1 MAIDTSQF
9 FQIFFEETEEQLQ
22 ELETLLLALD
32 LREPNNESLHA
43 IFRIAH
49 SIKGNAGTFG
59 FNELTDLTHVMES
72 LLDEVRH
79 GHENLTK
86 QHVQLLLQAKDAL
99 KMQLDG
105 LRHNN
110 PVDQECVNQVRQALE
125 ALAAHRSL
133 PGDGPGLVHEENEG
147 YGFFEPLPMPVLE
160 AMVPAAP
167 APPVVTPVP
176 TRRDDAA
183 AHPHG
188 NEGASLRVS
197 VEKVDQLVNLIGE
210 LVITHAMISA
220 GSQELDPILHDK
232 LLTGIDQLGRN
243 TRELQESVMSV
254 RMMPMDIIFSRFPR
268 LVHQLSSKLG
278 KQVEF
283 VTEGGATE
291 LDKGLIEKIVDPLT
305 HLVRNSLD
313 HGLEAPET
321 RRQLGKKES
330 GLLRLSASHQ
340 GGHIVVEVE
349 DDGAGLNRERI
360 LRKAEAQGL
369 ELPVDPT
376 DEEVWQLIF
385 APGFSTAE
393 TVTDL
398 SGRGVGMDVV
408 RRNIASLGGTVNLSS
423 RPGNGTR
430 VTISLPLTLAILDGI
445 SVRVGDEIYILPINY
460 VVESF
465 RLSDSHLH
473 EISGHSQ
480 VIQVRGE
487 YIPIIALHELFATAR
502 RPNAHA
508 EGILVVVQWE
518 SRRAALWVDE
528 VVGQQQVVVK
538 NLEANYRRVP
548 NISGA
553 TILGDGSV
561 SLIIDIAQ
569 LLGQQHSAVGF

>member
-9 FQIFFEETEEQLQ
+9 FEIFFEETEEQLQ
-22 ELETLLLALD
+22 QLEALLLALD
-32 LREPNNESLHA
+32 LRAPDTESLHA

-59 FNELTDLTHVMES
+59 FTELTELTHIMES
-72 LLDEVRH
+72 LLDKIRH
-79 GHENLTK
+79 GRDRLTQ
-86 QHVQLLLQAKDAL
+86 QHLQLLLQARDVL
-99 KMQLDG
+99 QMQLDG
-105 LRHNN
+105 LRHDS
-110 PVDQECVNQVRQALE
+110 PVDSKRAAQVHQALE
-125 ALAAHRSL
+125 ALAAHQPPASDM
-133 PGDGPGLVHEENEG
+133 PAAAQDEEDG
-147 YGFFEPLPMPVLE
+147 YGFFEPLPAQSFELAPIP
-160 AMVPAAP
+160 ACAASVPLA
-167 APPVVTPVP
+167 V
-176 TRRDDAA
+176 RREDAA
-183 AHPHG
+183 QHHG
-188 NEGASLRVS
+188 HEASSLRVS

-210 LVITHAMISA
+210 LVITHAMIAA
-220 GSQELDPILHDK
+220 GSQELDPLLHEK

-254 RMMPMDIIFSRFPR
+254 RMVPMDFVFSRFPR
-268 LVHQLSSKLG
+268 LVHELSTKLG

-313 HGLEAPET
+313 HGLETPAV
-321 RRQLGKKES
+321 RRQQGKSET

-349 DDGAGLNRERI
+349 DDGAGLNRDKI
-360 LRKAEAQGL
+360 LRKAAAQGL
-369 ELPVDPT
+369 ELPVNPSD
-376 DEEVWQLIF
+376 DEVWQLIF

-393 TVTDL
+393 TVTDV

-408 RRNIASLGGTVNLSS
+408 RRNIAALGGTVSLDS
-423 RPGNGTR
+423 RTGHGTR

-445 SVRVGDEIYILPINY
+445 TVRVGDEIYILPLNF

-465 RLSDSHLH
+465 RLSDADLRD
-473 EISGHSQ
+473 ISGHGR

-487 YIPIIALHELFATAR
+487 YIPILALHELFSVTRNPEAQ
-502 RPNAHA
+502 A
-508 EGILVVVQWE
+508 EGILVVVQ
-518 SRRAALWVDE
+518 SDTRRAALWVDE

-561 SLIIDIAQ
+561 SLIVDVAQ
-569 LLGQQHSAVGF
+569 LLGQQRNNHPSF

>member
-32 LREPNNESLHA
+32 LRAPDTESLHA

-59 FNELTDLTHVMES
+59 FTELTDLTHLMES

-79 GHENLTK
+79 GHESLTK
-86 QHVQLLLQAKDAL
+86 QHLQQLLQAKDVL

-105 LRHNN
+105 VRHNS
-110 PVDQECVNQVRQALE
+110 PVDKECVEQVRQALE

-133 PGDGPGLVHEENEG
+133 PDESQVAAHEEDLG
-147 YGFFEPLPMPVLE
+147 YGFFEPLPMHALE
-160 AMVPAAP
+160 VIPAATPTP
-167 APPVVTPVP
+167 APTPA
-176 TRRDDAA
+176 RRDDGA
-183 AHPHG
+183 AHPPHSP
-188 NEGASLRVS
+188 EGSSLRVS

-220 GSQELDPILHDK
+220 GSQDLDPILHDK

-268 LVHQLSSKLG
+268 LVHQLSTKLG

-283 VTEGGATE
+283 VTEGGSTE

-313 HGLEAPET
+313 HGLEAPEM
-321 RRQLGKKES
+321 RLQVGKSET
-330 GLLRLSASHQ
+330 GLLKLSASHQ

-349 DDGAGLNRERI
+349 DDGTGLNRERI
-360 LRKAEAQGL
+360 LLKAAAQGL
-369 ELPVDPT
+369 ELPLDPT

-393 TVTDL
+393 TVTDV

-408 RRNIASLGGTVNLSS
+408 RRNIASLGGTVNLHS
-423 RPGNGTR
+423 RPGYGTR

-445 SVRVGDEIYILPINY
+445 SVRVGNEIYILPINY

-487 YIPIIALHELFATAR
+487 YIPIVALHDLFATTR

-508 EGILVVVQWE
+508 EGILVVVQ
-518 SRRAALWVDE
+518 SDARRAALWVDE

-569 LLGQQHSAVGF
+569 LLGQQQSAIGF